1 MCCIE
6 CSHICGN
13 IPKERHCLTC
23 RGDEEAWVL
32 HLDWDWLFSL
42 ETSGGAVA
50 MYTGGDHVRD
60 PRSKLSKLK
69 SSIPVWLYL

>member
-1 MCCIE
+1 M
-6 CSHICGN
+6 
-13 IPKERHCLTC
+13 
-23 RGDEEAWVL
+23 L